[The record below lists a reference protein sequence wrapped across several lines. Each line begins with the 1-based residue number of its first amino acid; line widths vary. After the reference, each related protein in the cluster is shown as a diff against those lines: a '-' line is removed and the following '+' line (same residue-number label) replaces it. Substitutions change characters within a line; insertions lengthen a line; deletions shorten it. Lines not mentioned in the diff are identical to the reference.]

1 MCDWGFDTH
10 LVQFRQRVYHLVGTV
25 LWPYAQDEIHIHQ
38 MKHSISSFYVTISI
52 GLIRNPNALA
62 QIQSICLNLPL
73 HLSLVSSP
81 YEWIILEGML
91 KLHTINQSW
100 SNWASA
106 DRDGALSRFRI
117 HIKNQYQ
124 KENHLMEIHKKNIVE
139 FTLVYCTIS
148 EIDDEWIC
156 AYALSS
162 TQRSPYWCS
171 TGLVLKGLI

>member
-124 KENHLMEIHKKNIVE
+124 KENHLMEIHKKI
-139 FTLVYCTIS
+139 L
-148 EIDDEWIC
+148 
-156 AYALSS
+156 LSS
-162 TQRSPYWCS
+162 LWYI
-171 TGLVLKGLI
+171 VLFLKLMMNEFVLMLLAQHKGLHIDALLG